1 MNVVDARLAAADLA
15 SLAATLIA
23 GLALILA
30 AGGLLSVLLL
40 GRRRDLIPGLA
51 LLSVALAGWGM
62 GSLASGLGSLN
73 LDWLLLFA
81 QLAGPGFLWLVSTHL
96 RRRLRMAYATAGLA
110 LLLLALSVLF
120 SMPLLDLAGR
130 LLQFGAALGA
140 FALIITTGGPPMMNQ
155 RARPQPL
162 AAALRLPALLLA
174 LSSGLLAISPLL
186 ALGSGWPRTLAALG
200 MAVAATS
207 VGLSL
212 LRSELFGPLHEL
224 EDELRL
230 VNSDLRQTLTDLS
243 AERARSEALH
253 NQLAQA
259 TRTRSQFLDQLG
271 HRLRTPLNSILGYSE
286 LLASGVYGELNATQA
301 DRMGKLRRNAAQ
313 LVDLID
319 NMLEFNALEAGQLEL
334 HRTTFRLDDL
344 ISAVVQAMEARR
356 LEYGASISLHSPP
369 GLPPIY
375 GDGERVGRVFRQLI
389 DNALKFSTEAPG
401 QTSIRIE
408 IALVRV
414 AGGRSDDFELPV
426 IGWLSDGL
434 WAVSAVIDN
443 GIGIAPEEQ
452 ARIFDEFFQT
462 GDPQAAEYSGSGLGL
477 AIAKRLVTLHD
488 GALWVKSTPKQG
500 STFYVA
506 LRAAAS
512 NWSL

>member
-1 MNVVDARLAAADLA
+1 MNVVDAGPAAADLA
-15 SLAATLIA
+15 SHIAALIA

-30 AGGLLSVLLL
+30 AGGQFLVLLL
-40 GRRRDLIPGLA
+40 GQQRDLLPGLA
-51 LLSVALAGWGM
+51 LLSVALAGWGA
-62 GSLASGLGSLN
+62 GLLVSSLGSLS
-73 LDWLLLFA
+73 LGWLLLFA
-81 QLAGPGFLWLVSTHL
+81 HLAAPGFLWLVSTHL
-96 RRRLRMAYATAGLA
+96 RRGVRTAYAVAA
-110 LLLLALSVLF
+110 FAPLLLMLSVF
-120 SMPLLDLAGR
+120 FNASIIDVGGR

-140 FALIITTGGPPMMNQ
+140 FALVITAGSPPVTGQ
-155 RARPQPL
+155 RSRPRTL
-162 AAALRLPALLLA
+162 VAALRLPTLLLL
-174 LSSGLLAISPLL
+174 LSSGLL
-186 ALGSGWPRTLAALG
+186 ALGSGWAGMLAALG
-200 MAVAATS
+200 VAVAATG
-207 VGLSL
+207 VGLSM
-212 LRSELFGPLHEL
+212 LRSALFGPLYEL
-224 EDELRL
+224 EDELRII
-230 VNSDLRQTLTDLS
+230 NSDLRQTLSDLS

-253 NQLAQA
+253 NQLIQA

-271 HRLRTPLNSILGYSE
+271 HRLRTPLNSIFGYSE

-334 HRTTFRLDDL
+334 HRSTFRLDDL
-344 ISAVVQAMEARR
+344 LNALIQEMEAQCV
-356 LEYGASISLHSPP
+356 EHGAAISLHSPP
-369 GLPPIY
+369 NLPPIY
-375 GDGERVGRVFRQLI
+375 GDGERIARVFRQLI

-426 IGWLSDGL
+426 AGWLSDGL

-443 GIGIAPEEQ
+443 GIGIAPQEQ

-462 GDPQAAEYSGSGLGL
+462 GDPRAAEYSGSGLGL
-477 AIAKRLVTLHD
+477 AIAKRLVMLHD
-488 GALWVKSTPKQG
+488 GAIWVKSAPKQG